1 MPEIEQAVNHIAIIT
16 GTIKRF
22 GYTQSLEQQFE
33 SHLSTIMSHTG
44 FCRDKAT
51 DYAIEVAGL
60 LNLKDE
66 ERVA

>member
-1 MPEIEQAVNHIAIIT
+1 MPEIEKAVNHIAIIV

-22 GYTQSLEQQFE
+22 GYTAALEQQFE

-51 DYAIEVAGL
+51 DYAIEVAGR
-60 LNLKDE
+60 LNMQGKGC
-66 ERVA
+66 VA